1 MFITCLKPPP
11 PIPYHDRKGVLQL
24 VTLRPGGH
32 NYPDLYPKNDA
43 ILAET
48 LRVLRKHHK
57 ISFDDLLPGDNEILK
72 SCPKGK
78 KPVDHLA
85 EKVLIQPTPVGRSV
99 SNKSDAQK
107 KKEKEISEKANKVKR
122 ARKDKAAQKETST
135 AAGNQSDGGKSG
147 KVSDK
152 K

>member
-1 MFITCLKPPP
+1 MFITCLKTPP
-11 PIPYHDRKGVLQL
+11 PIPYHDGKGVLQL
-24 VTLRPGGH
+24 VVLRPGKH
-32 NYPDLYPKNDA
+32 NYPDLDPKDP

-57 ISFDDLLPGDNEILK
+57 VAFDELLPGDHDILAT
-72 SCPKGK
+72 CPKGK

-85 EKVLIQPTPVGRSV
+85 EKMLIQPSPVGRHV
-99 SNKSDAQK
+99 NNKSDEQK
-107 KKEKEISEKANKVKR
+107 AKEKELAKKAKEVKR
-122 ARKDKAAQKETST
+122 APKDKAAPEK
-135 AAGNQSDGGKSG
+135 AAASAKDQSDGGKPG